1 MGSDVE
7 GDSAGYTGIVRD
19 GGWGRGDRGKE
30 NINRNVE
37 KVAMSRVLLSLE
49 PLFFF
54 FFSFPFWSQRGATLC
69 SVCAKF
75 FARLRR
81 HRPRNVCW
89 YVRGKGVR

>member
-54 FFSFPFWSQRGATLC
+54 FFRFHSGLTVEQRCVRCAQSFSRACEDTVLGT
-69 SVCAKF
+69 
-75 FARLRR
+75 FA
-81 HRPRNVCW
+81 
-89 YVRGKGVR
+89 GT